1 MNRTLSARQQE
12 NVKNSFYLS
21 PFFVLLRN
29 GNVMTVANKN
39 IVDAY
44 TGLFKGLDAVTK
56 TKIIENLS
64 KSLTRSE
71 RTDSDIEFF
80 KAFGAFES
88 NMSAEEIIS
97 DIKSSRTFR
106 KKDIKF

>member
-1 MNRTLSARQQE
+1 
-12 NVKNSFYLS
+12 
-21 PFFVLLRN
+21 
-29 GNVMTVANKN
+29 MTVANRN

-44 TGLFKGLDAVTK
+44 IGLFEGLDAVTK

-64 KSLTRSE
+64 KLLKRSKK
-71 RTDSDIEFF
+71 TDDDVEFF

-88 NMSAEEIIS
+88 DKSAEEIIS